1 MKITVKA
8 TGLLAKHLPAG
19 AEGNTA
25 PIEVNEGAT
34 PADVI
39 AQLGMP
45 GEGRYLVAVN
55 GSVVPAAE
63 HATHRLTDNDT
74 LAIMPPIR
82 GGSP

>member
-8 TGLLAKHLPAG
+8 TGLLAKHLPPD
-19 AEGNTA
+19 AEANSA
-25 PIEVNEGAT
+25 PIEIDEGAT

-45 GEGRYLVAVN
+45 AEGRYLVAVN
-55 GSVVPAAE
+55 GSVVPTAQ
-63 HATHRLTDNDT
+63 HATHRLSDHDT

>member
-8 TGLLAKHLPAG
+8 TGLLAKHLPTG
-19 AEGNTA
+19 AEGNA
-25 PIEVNEGAT
+25 AEIEVSEDAT

-39 AQLGMP
+39 ARLGMP

-55 GSVVPAAE
+55 GSVVPRAE
-63 HATHRLTDNDT
+63 HGTHRLGENDT

-82 GGSP
+82 GG

>member
-19 AEGNTA
+19 GSTQGAEL
-25 PIEVNEGAT
+25 EVAEGAT

-45 GEGRYLVAVN
+45 AEGSYLVALN
-55 GSVVPAAE
+55 GALVPKAQRAARPLAE
-63 HATHRLTDNDT
+63 HDT
-74 LAIMPPIR
+74 LTLMPPLR
-82 GGSP
+82 GG